1 MKYPLS
7 PAEPLTET
15 LFGQPV
21 SDPYRWLEDERA
33 PRVQEFIDTQDRF
46 ARDHL
51 AQLPGRDALHARLRS
66 LLYYDALGTPRRYG
80 TRYFYSR
87 KHAHAEK
94 SVVCMRE
101 GLDGPERV
109 LLDPARME
117 PADAV
122 SLGVWQPSPDGRVV
136 AYARRVHNA
145 DEATLHILDVD
156 SGQTRTTDVLPDA
169 KYASPSFTPT
179 GDGFY
184 YTRLP
189 THDEHGK
196 EIPAQIRPGYAEIRF
211 HRLGTSAATD
221 LLVYPRTGD
230 PQRFLHAELSRDGR
244 FLLLFV
250 QRGWHA
256 TDVRVCDL
264 RPYLSAGTEP
274 PWAEWSDPETLRL
287 AFQPLFVGRDAKCM
301 ALAWGD
307 TFYLLTDEN
316 APRGRVLAVR
326 VGPPARSPGQVP
338 WRHKDNPRELIPESP
353 DAVIEDVSL
362 IGGRLVVS
370 YLERAHSALRI
381 FDLDGTLVRALPLP
395 GLGVCH
401 GASGQPQ
408 PEADEL
414 FYAFSSFLTPP
425 QIYRASAQ
433 TGEAVLW
440 ASTDVPGLT
449 SARVHAISGERP
461 AVPAENDPN
470 SPENA
475 GSAPKTTASPPF
487 VTEQVFYTSRD
498 GTEVSMF
505 ILRGRDLPRD
515 GSAPFLLSGYGG
527 FNVSM
532 LPEFAPSFV
541 PFLEAGGGIAV
552 PNLRGGGEYGEA
564 WHRAGML
571 DKKQNVFDDF
581 IAAAE
586 FLVAR
591 GYTSARRLAV
601 RGGSNGGLLVGA
613 FVTQRPDLCRAA
625 VCAVPLLDMV
635 RYHRFGSGM
644 TWVPEYGS
652 AENEAQFRAL
662 YAYSPYHH
670 VPAAPYP
677 AVLLLSAD
685 HDDRVDPLHARKMA
699 ALLQQQTTSD
709 RPVLLRIERGAGH
722 TGADH
727 LARAIE
733 QSADVYAFLLDE
745 LGTGR

>member
-1 MKYPLS
+1 MKYPPCPS
-7 PAEPLTET
+7 EPLTET

-33 PRVQEFIDTQDRF
+33 PRVQEFIDAQDRF

-51 AQLPGRDALHARLRS
+51 SRLPGRDALHARLRS
-66 LLYYDALGTPRRYG
+66 LLYYDAVGTPRRHG

-156 SGQTRTTDVLPDA
+156 DGTTRPGEVLPDA
-169 KYASPSFTPT
+169 KYASPSFTPQ

-189 THDEHGK
+189 THDERGQ
-196 EIPAQIRPGYAEIRF
+196 EIPAQIRPGHAEIRF
-211 HRLGTSAATD
+211 HRLGTDASTD
-221 LLVYPRTGD
+221 LLVYPHTGD

-264 RPYLSAGTEP
+264 RPYLLAGTAP
-274 PWAEWSDPETLRL
+274 PWAEWGEAGAETLRL
-287 AFQPLFVGRDAKCM
+287 AFQPLFVGRDAKCT
-301 ALAWGD
+301 AVAWGD

-353 DAVIEDVSL
+353 EAVIEDVSL
-362 IGGRLVVS
+362 IGGRLLVS

-381 FDLDGTLVRALPLP
+381 FDLDGRLVRELPLP

-401 GASGQPQ
+401 GASGEPQ

-414 FYAFSSFLTPP
+414 FYSFSSFLTPP
-425 QIYRASAQ
+425 QIYRASAH
-433 TGEAVLW
+433 TGAAALW
-440 ASTDVPGLT
+440 ASTDVPGLEIT
-449 SARVHAISGERP
+449 RKSALAGENT
-461 AVPAENDPN
+461 ANPAENGEPSTERAED
-470 SPENA
+470 A
-475 GSAPKTTASPPF
+475 PF

-498 GTEVSMF
+498 GTRVSMF
-505 ILRGRDLPRD
+505 VLRGRDLPRD

-541 PFLEAGGGIAV
+541 PFLEAGGGIAI

-586 FLVAR
+586 FLIDS

-613 FVTQRPDLCRAA
+613 LVTQRPELCRAA

-662 YAYSPYHH
+662 LAYSPYHH
-670 VPAAPYP
+670 VTAAPYP

-699 ALLQQQTTSD
+699 ALLQSRTTSD

-745 LGTGR
+745 LGGTGRT